1 MHRLRRI
8 VVGYN
13 FFPDGEVALR
23 SAKMLAAQTGAEVY
37 VLHVVEPG
45 PAIGYV
51 GATAHRSDVVLQEI
65 AFKLQ
70 PRLQEVTTT
79 LLGPHL
85 RFETH
90 VCIGKPF
97 VELIT
102 ACRQWAGNLIV
113 VGIGDHHK
121 RHLLGS
127 TAERVVRK
135 APVPVLI
142 AKHPLLAG
150 PKTILVPTDFSACAT
165 QAAEEAVAFVRGFG
179 GRLVFLHVMDTIPI
193 YTSVYEME
201 MPSLPPLSAE
211 DLASDW
217 QHFLDNLPLSSDLR
231 WDKLTREGPTAQTI
245 GSEAT
250 AIGAELL
257 VMGTHGRTGIAH
269 LLIGSVAEKVARATE
284 CSILT
289 VRPDAFRFE
298 LP

>member
-13 FFPDGEVALR
+13 FFPDGGIALR
-23 SAKMLAAQTGAEVY
+23 SAKMLAEQTGAEVY
-37 VLHVVEPG
+37 VLHVVESG
-45 PAIGYV
+45 PAIGYL
-51 GATAHRSDVVLQEI
+51 GSAAHRPDVVLQEI

-70 PRLQEVTTT
+70 PRLQEVTTI
-79 LLGPHL
+79 LLGSRL

-102 ACRQWAGNLIV
+102 ACRQWAGDLIV
-113 VGIGDHHK
+113 VGIGDRRK
-121 RHLLGS
+121 GHLLGS

-135 APVPVLI
+135 ALVPVLM
-142 AKHPLLAG
+142 AKHPEPAG
-150 PKTILVPTDFSACAT
+150 PKTILVPTDFSACAA
-165 QAAEEAVAFVRGFG
+165 QAAKEAVAFVRGFG
-179 GRLVFLHVMDTIPI
+179 GRLLFLHVMDTIPI
-193 YTSVYEME
+193 YTSVYGTE

-217 QHFLDNLPLSSDLR
+217 QYFLDSLPLSSDLR

-245 GSEAT
+245 VEEAK
-250 AIGAELL
+250 ARHADLL

-269 LLIGSVAEKVARATE
+269 MLVGSVTEEVARTTE
-284 CSILT
+284 CSLLT